1 MNSLTQLFRESSD
14 MNPLLRIGLIVLGII
29 ALMVILNQTNMG
41 GGEERLKRASAD
53 ELRRII
59 EQEPNNL
66 RARFYLASQLGT
78 KEGRYEEAYQVLR
91 PAAEKQRDA
100 EDVQYALAQLALS
113 TKRLE
118 EAVACLGRVA
128 QINPQREDVSRQLAS
143 VSFQCG
149 LFPEVV
155 TQLEPVLSA
164 HPEQPPLWDT
174 LGRAYLKMGNLD
186 KAESAYRLLTKRMP
200 MMGSA
205 HVGMGFVS
213 LARGNFKSAEENFR
227 KGLSSYRVDE
237 RAYLGLA
244 RLYKQTTWTDAQL
257 PRIVKDMKN
266 AVQSFPNDA
275 MSHFVLGKAYMK
287 QNMVKEAVEELASA
301 ARLHGA
307 PAETWQLLASL
318 HQRMGNTAAAAA
330 AEKKH
335 QAALTTEQEEQRV
348 KQAVAD
354 SPGNAARQ
362 FDMARFYVAQKNL
375 PAAWIHFTLGLKE
388 RKDKQAEEEAAAVRK
403 RLLAGEGVDVAAL
416 P

>member
-1 MNSLTQLFRESSD
+1 

-41 GGEERLKRASAD
+41 GGEERLKRASVD

-91 PAAEKQRDA
+91 PAAEQQPKA
-100 EDVQYALAQLALS
+100 EDVQYAFAQLALS

-118 EAVACLGRVA
+118 EAVAYLDKVA
-128 QINPQREDVSRQLAS
+128 KINPRREDVSRQLAS
-143 VSFQCG
+143 VFFQCG

-174 LGRAYLKMGNLD
+174 LGKAYLKMGNLD

-213 LARGNFKSAEENFR
+213 LARGDFKAAEENFR

-244 RLYKQTTWTDAQL
+244 RLYTQTAWTEAQL
-257 PRIVKDMKN
+257 PQIIQDMKN
-266 AVQSFPNDA
+266 AVRFAPQDA
-275 MSHFVLGKAYMK
+275 VSHFVLGKAYANQHK
-287 QNMVKEAVEELASA
+287 LKEAVKELQAA

-318 HQRMGNTAAAAA
+318 YQRRGKTADAAS
-330 AEKKH
+330 AEKKY
-335 QAALTTEQEEQRV
+335 QAVWATKLEEQRL
-348 KQAVAD
+348 QRAVAEAPKD
-354 SPGNAARQ
+354 AARQ
-362 FDMARFYVAQKNL
+362 FALARFYVAQKNL
-375 PAAWIHFTLGLKE
+375 PAAWIHFTFGLQE
-388 RKDKQAEEEAAAVRK
+388 RQDEQATKEAATVRK
-403 RLLAGEGVDVAAL
+403 RLLAGEGVEVAAR